1 MGGLAFSQWLRTFV
15 PVPVN
20 VSRREIALG
29 CLGALLGVFGAA
41 WLGHRMLAGFNPWF
55 IAPMGASAVLL
66 FAVPASPLAQPWSVV
81 GGTVCAALIGVT
93 CAAHV
98 DDVALACGLAASLS
112 IGAMFALRCLHPPSG
127 AVALTAVLGGPAIR
141 ALGYAF
147 VLWPVAIDSLLL
159 LMAALLFNVSA
170 RRRYPHQPASSP
182 SAHLTRDAA
191 PSARIGLTARD
202 LDAALRARGELLDVS
217 QDDLEELFI
226 EAETRAWKRRF
237 GSIRCEDVMSRDVVS
252 VGPATPAQEAWRLM
266 IRHAVKALPVV
277 DEQRLLLGIVTL
289 HDFFVGHE
297 TASASAG
304 QGAWFVGDIMT
315 CEVLTARPGQEL
327 VDLVP
332 AFSDGGRHHLPVV
345 SDDGRL
351 AGMVTQS
358 DMVAALVRA
367 GLERPS
373 TVVKSGFMSNFSA
386 VG

>member
-1 MGGLAFSQWLRTFV
+1 MGGLTFAQWLRTFV
-15 PVPVN
+15 PAPVN

-29 CLGALLGVFGAA
+29 CLGALLGIFSAA
-41 WLGHRMLAGFNPWF
+41 WLSQRMLAGFNPWF

-66 FAVPASPLAQPWSVV
+66 FAVPASPLAQPWSLI
-81 GGTVCAALIGVT
+81 GGNLCAALIGVT

-98 DDVALACGLAASLS
+98 DDAALASGLAVSLA

-170 RRRYPHQPASSP
+170 RRRYPHQPAPPPP
-182 SAHLTRDAA
+182 SHGTRDAA
-191 PSARIGLTARD
+191 PTARIGLTVQD

-217 QDDLEELFI
+217 QEDLEELFI
-226 EAETRAWKRRF
+226 EAETLAWKRRF

-252 VGPATPAQEAWRLM
+252 VRPSTPAQEAWRLM

-277 DEQRLLLGIVTL
+277 DERRLLLGIVTL

-297 TASASAG
+297 AASASAG

-315 CEVLTARPGQEL
+315 REVLTAHPGQDL

-345 SDDGRL
+345 SHDGRL

-358 DMVAALVRA
+358 DMVAALFRA
-367 GLERPS
+367 GLE
-373 TVVKSGFMSNFSA
+373 KS
-386 VG
+386 

>member
-1 MGGLAFSQWLRTFV
+1 MTVLRLAQWLRTFV
-15 PVPVN
+15 PAPVN

-29 CLGALLGVFGAA
+29 CLGALFGVSCAA
-41 WLGHRMLAGFNPWF
+41 LLSHHMLAGFNPWF

-66 FAVPASPLAQPWSVV
+66 FAVPASPLAQPWSII
-81 GGTVCAALIGVT
+81 GGNVCAALIGVT

-98 DDVALACGLAASLS
+98 DDVALASGLAASLA
-112 IGAMFALRCLHPPSG
+112 IAAMFALRCLHPPSG
-127 AVALTAVLGGPAIR
+127 AVALTAVLGGPAVR
-141 ALGYAF
+141 SLGYAF

-159 LMAALLFNVSA
+159 LMAALVFNVSA
-170 RRRYPHQPASSP
+170 RRRYPHQAAPP
-182 SAHLTRDAA
+182 PPAHLTRDAT
-191 PSARIGLTARD
+191 PTARIGLTVQD

-217 QDDLEELFI
+217 QEDLEELFI
-226 EAETRAWKRRF
+226 EAETLAWKRRF

-252 VGPATPAQEAWRLM
+252 VQPSTPAQEAWRLM

-315 CEVLTARPGQEL
+315 REVLTARPGQDL
-327 VDLVP
+327 VDLMP

-358 DMVAALVRA
+358 DMVAALFRA
-367 GLERPS
+367 GLERPWP
-373 TVVKSGFMSNFSA
+373 VA
-386 VG
+386 